1 MNHKNNK
8 KTLVFGASL
17 NKFRSSYQALIK
29 LIQMQY
35 NVVAIGGRE
44 GQILGVPIVKG
55 HPELKDIHTITIYMG
70 EKMQEEHED
79 YLLSIHPKRIIFNP
93 GAENRRLAEKAREKD
108 IITENACTSVLLS
121 IGEF

>member
-17 NKFRSSYQALIK
+17 NKFRASYQAMIK
-29 LIQMQY
+29 LIQLQY

-44 GQILGVPIVKG
+44 GHILGVPIVKG
-55 HPELKDIHTITIYMG
+55 HPELEDIHTITIYMG
-70 EKMQEEHED
+70 EKMQEEHEE
-79 YLLSIHPKRIIFNP
+79 YLLSIHPERIIFNP
-93 GAENRRLAEKAREKD
+93 GAENARLAKKAREKD

-121 IGEF
+121 IGDF